1 MNPPP
6 RLRLEPRPS
15 RLACA
20 AIAIGSAASSVLTL
34 LLPIDGWAKV
44 AAILVICGVAGRGL
58 WRCTGRGVPALLHV
72 GHDRRI
78 TASARDGR
86 SRDGSILDASYV
98 GARITTI
105 VWRPDRAPRF
115 AFAQSILILPDTLP
129 ADDFRHLRVLLR
141 YGRAIVDEGTSDRSA
156 A

>member
-6 RLRLEPRPS
+6 RLRIEPRPS

-20 AIAIGSAASSVLTL
+20 AIVMGCAASSVLTL
-34 LLPIDGWAKV
+34 LLPIEAGVKV
-44 AAILVICGVAGRGL
+44 AAMLVICVVAIRGL
-58 WRCTGRGVPALLHV
+58 WRCSGRGVPALLHV

-105 VWRPDRAPRF
+105 VWRPDRASRF
-115 AFAQSILILPDTLP
+115 AFAQSN
-129 ADDFRHLRVLLR
+129 
-141 YGRAIVDEGTSDRSA
+141 RA
-156 A
+156 